1 MAGKANDFW
10 ALEHANRRRAALLV
24 AAQVLIFAALGLG
37 FDLVF
42 STIGFAAGRLS
53 GFPYFTATGLIF
65 GVTQSM
71 RSYYGGPGMVLG
83 SVGAFPLSG
92 DEPNNKVLIDVTHE
106 MALAAR
112 LPEPRLYMIDDSAP
126 NSFAVGRSFN
136 DSVICVTRGLVDRM
150 DREQLQAVIGH
161 EMAHIRS
168 YDMRLTML
176 VTVAM
181 LGGVGSFSQMV
192 FETFTRGMAA
202 VLSREREFLADAAAV
217 EFTRNPTGLIRAL
230 CKIAETETPLRRASL
245 ATAPLFFVD
254 PFESAGGSYAELIG
268 ELTRIRSQ
276 AGESEAEREA
286 EAEAEATRFANAQYR
301 RDLSQQQPESS
312 HPPLAQ
318 RIARLQRLVGTD
330 PSEEASP
337 ESQRKEIPR
346 SLDSQTRSG

>member
-1 MAGKANDFW
+1 
-10 ALEHANRRRAALLV
+10 
-24 AAQVLIFAALGLG
+24 
-37 FDLVF
+37 
-42 STIGFAAGRLS
+42 
-53 GFPYFTATGLIF
+53 
-65 GVTQSM
+65 
-71 RSYYGGPGMVLG
+71 
-83 SVGAFPLSG
+83 
-92 DEPNNKVLIDVTHE
+92 
-106 MALAAR
+106 
-112 LPEPRLYMIDDSAP
+112 
-126 NSFAVGRSFN
+126 
-136 DSVICVTRGLVDRM
+136 VICVTRGLVDQM
-150 DREQLQAVIGH
+150 DREELQAVIGH

-181 LGGVGSFSQMV
+181 LGGVGSFSQML
-192 FETFTRGMAA
+192 FGTLTRGMAA

-230 CKIAETETPLRRASL
+230 RKIAETETPLRRASH

-254 PFESAGGSYAELIG
+254 PFESAGGSYAELIS
-268 ELTRIRSQ
+268 ELTRIHSQ
-276 AGESEAEREA
+276 AGKSEAERDA
-286 EAEAEATRFANAQYR
+286 AAEAEATRFANAQYR

-346 SLDSQTRSG
+346 SFDSQTRSG